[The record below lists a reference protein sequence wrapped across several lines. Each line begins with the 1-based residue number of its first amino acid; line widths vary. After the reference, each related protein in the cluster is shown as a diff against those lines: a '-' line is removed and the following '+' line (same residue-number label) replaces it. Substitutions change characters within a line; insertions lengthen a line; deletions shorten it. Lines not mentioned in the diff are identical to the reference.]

1 MLAIGAVV
9 LLGPVTHSASAGRTQ
24 QQQSPPQQQGS
35 QSQQSSSAQQSG
47 DAQANSQP
55 GQLEPK
61 KRKVWTNE
69 DLVALRT
76 PADIYLLEKEAQELA
91 AAEADAKTA
100 DLEKQVKDA
109 GLAIELPPTAEA
121 TQQLIANKEGQTN
134 DLQEH
139 LDQLNKDL
147 PNTEEA
153 SRAGVQKEL
162 DAVTSDLSRL
172 QLELK
177 FLRQHLQDL
186 GKAAPQQPIPQQP
199 VSPSAQSPEQP

>member
-9 LLGPVTHSASAGRTQ
+9 LLGPPTRSALAGKP

-35 QSQQSSSAQQSG
+35 QSQQSSSAQQSAE
-47 DAQANSQP
+47 AQANSQP
-55 GQLEPK
+55 GLLEPK

-91 AAEADAKTA
+91 AAEAAAKTT

-109 GLAIELPPTAEA
+109 GSAIELPSTAEA
-121 TQQLIANKEGQTN
+121 TQQLIANKEAQTN

-147 PNTEEA
+147 PNAEEA

-162 DAVTSDLSRL
+162 DAVTDDLSRL

-177 FLRQHLQDL
+177 FLRKHLEDL
-186 GKAAPQQPIPQQP
+186 GKTAPQQPTPQQP
-199 VSPSAQSPEQP
+199 PSPSAQSPEQP